1 MEDALPWRITVMTKQ
16 AQLRRLWTSLMLSS
30 LLMPTWSAVSHAQ
43 TPKREGNEY
52 NFKDWQPTRGQVNQE
67 ERAAGVGQ
75 TPAQRNAE
83 EKELQKIDK
92 DLTRQQQSWPSTQ
105 PGNSR

>member
-1 MEDALPWRITVMTKQ
+1 MTNQ
-16 AQLRRLWTSLMLSS
+16 DLLRRVWTSFMVASFLVPLSS
-30 LLMPTWSAVSHAQ
+30 TVSHAQ
-43 TPKREGNEY
+43 TPKREGNESD
-52 NFKDWQPTRGQVNQE
+52 FKDWQPTRGQVNRE

-83 EKELQKIDK
+83 EKELQNINK
-92 DLTRQQQSWPSTQ
+92 DLTRQQQSWPSMQ

>member
-1 MEDALPWRITVMTKQ
+1 MTKPDL
-16 AQLRRLWTSLMLSS
+16 LRRVWTSLVLAS
-30 LLMPTWSAVSHAQ
+30 LLVATWSAVSHAQ
-43 TPKREGNEY
+43 TPKREGNEH

-67 ERAAGVGQ
+67 ERAAGIGQ

-92 DLTRQQQSWPSTQ
+92 DLTRQQQSWPSMQ

>member
-1 MEDALPWRITVMTKQ
+1 MTRPDL
-16 AQLRRLWTSLMLSS
+16 LRCVCTSLMLGS
-30 LLMPTWSAVSHAQ
+30 LLVPTWSAVSHAQ

-75 TPAQRNAE
+75 TPAQGNAE
-83 EKELQKIDK
+83 EKELQKLDK
-92 DLTRQQQSWPSTQ
+92 DLTRQQQSWPSMQ

>member
-1 MEDALPWRITVMTKQ
+1 MFA
-16 AQLRRLWTSLMLSS
+16 S
-30 LLMPTWSAVSHAQ
+30 LLVAMWSAVGHAQ

-83 EKELQKIDK
+83 EKELQNINK
-92 DLTRQQQSWPSTQ
+92 DLTRQQQSWPSMQ
-105 PGNSR
+105 PRD